1 MENAIQILNNVDEYT
16 DTLTEEISN
25 YDKMTSDLL
34 HYIENNNLNAPQSCK
49 IIKEIKSIRQKRRK
63 VKNDMEISRVYND
76 NKNKLLNKDSRTM
89 LSAKIHK
96 TEKQLETE
104 YKNRIYSPEEMEGIL
119 QGTNND
125 HI

>member
-49 IIKEIKSIRQKRRK
+49 IIKEIKNIRQKRRK